1 MLAGSFC
8 IRLGGVRSCILPLRI
23 GRGGCTKLWFE
34 RHVAKG
40 VSGRPASVTG
50 SEEHTEDSSARAV
63 PVHKSVRT
71 ESAILSLSRTDNSGQ
86 KNVSAVVQL
95 SMAFHMS
102 SSFAVKLLSCHVGV
116 RRRQGEE
123 KGREHTQ
130 TYIMTRT
137 WHGHKATCSDNLLT
151 LLLSRDCCTC
161 GGSGV
166 AEIRIPF
173 TSLV

>member
-63 PVHKSVRT
+63 HKSVRT
-71 ESAILSLSRTDNSGQ
+71 KTAVLSLSRTDKSGQ
-86 KNVSAVVQL
+86 KNVSAV
-95 SMAFHMS
+95 
-102 SSFAVKLLSCHVGV
+102 AVGL
-116 RRRQGEE
+116 
-123 KGREHTQ
+123 
-130 TYIMTRT
+130 
-137 WHGHKATCSDNLLT
+137 
-151 LLLSRDCCTC
+151 
-161 GGSGV
+161 
-166 AEIRIPF
+166 
-173 TSLV
+173 